1 MDPELTAAPADVPEQ
16 PASRRPA
23 WRRYGLALLL
33 LLTAIG
39 AGVFVT
45 VFTVDLGPSLR
56 ARAEKEGSKYL
67 ERPMHIG
74 RLSAKLTPGVFV
86 VENLVIDG
94 LEPTDRPFL
103 RAKKIEVVVPWWTV
117 FTRQLVVE
125 SIEMTDWQM
134 LVETFPNSAAY
145 PNARHNF
152 PRFVH
157 ESKSKGPKRFTTT
170 LRWMLASRGSFT
182 YEDHGTPWSTAARD
196 LRISISRGFVDTKY
210 RGSASFADSVINIQS
225 YEPFH
230 SSMDSRFTIEGS
242 DLQFSRITML
252 SDGAQSAMVGSI
264 DMSHW
269 PEQTYHITS
278 QIDFATQKGI
288 FFHTDKFT
296 ASGQGEFKGTFHL
309 FKGGRELKGDF

>member
-1 MDPELTAAPADVPEQ
+1 MNPEQ
-16 PASRRPA
+16 PAVAPDEPERPSPTARPA
-23 WRRYGLALLL
+23 WRRHALRVLALVV
-33 LLTAIG
+33 AVV
-39 AGVFVT
+39 AGIIVT

-74 RLSAKLTPGVFV
+74 KLSAKITPGVFV
-86 VENLVIDG
+86 VEDLVIEG
-94 LEPTDRPFL
+94 LEPADRPFL
-103 RAKKIEVVVPWWTV
+103 KARKIEVVVPWWTV
-117 FTRQLVVE
+117 FSRKLIIESVEMSNWEMVVE
-125 SIEMTDWQM
+125 SWPGTPQ
-134 LVETFPNSAAY
+134 Y
-145 PNARHNF
+145 PNGRHNF

-210 RGSASFADSVINIQS
+210 RGRASFADALIKIQS

-230 SSMDSRFTIEGS
+230 AVMNSMFTIEGAN
-242 DLQFSRITML
+242 LQFSRL
-252 SDGAQSAMVGSI
+252 DLVSDGARSAMTGTI

-269 PEQTYHITS
+269 PEQTYQITS
-278 QIDFATQKGI
+278 QIDFPTQKGI
-288 FFHTDKFT
+288 FFHRDKFVV
-296 ASGQGEFKGTFHL
+296 SGAGEFKGTFHL
-309 FKGGRELKGDF
+309 FKGDGS